1 MKDGLPEIPEHQV
14 SGALRDIYEDIR
26 LVLGVPMV
34 NLIFR
39 HIATFP
45 VCLEWVWGTLRPSY
59 ASGEMSRL
67 GNDLLTN
74 LALPA
79 RPLLSSFA
87 LRAAGVT
94 RTDEKTISRILAVYN
109 HANSMNVIA
118 LHTLLSLMG
127 EGAPDL
133 GSPVSDNPPSKGDR
147 AGVETT
153 EKIPPML
160 SLEEMDE
167 SARGLVFELMSLRP
181 KGNVPVIA
189 SLYRHLARWP
199 GYLALALTVLRP
211 MGADGTLDRLVD
223 KTRSWAEAEA
233 RALAARL
240 APSSVPLS
248 VDEERRASLEKSLR
262 FFAGDLI
269 VEMIPSG
276 KLLLQTLPASAV

>member
-14 SGALRDIYEDIR
+14 SGALRDIYEDIK

-39 HIATFP
+39 HIATLP
-45 VCLEWVWGTLRPSY
+45 GCLEWVWGTLRPSY
-59 ASGEMSRL
+59 ASGEISRL

-79 RPLLSSFA
+79 HPLLSSFA

-94 RTDEKTISRILAVYN
+94 RTDEKTISGILAVYN
-109 HANSMNVIA
+109 RANAMNVIA

-127 EGAPDL
+127 EGAPNFR
-133 GSPVSDNPPSKGDR
+133 SPVSDNPPSKRESPG
-147 AGVETT
+147 GEPT

-181 KGNVPVIA
+181 KGNVPVMA

-199 GYLALALTVLRP
+199 GYLALVLTVLHP
-211 MGADGTLDRLVD
+211 LGANGTLERLVE
-223 KTRSWAEAEA
+223 KTRSLAEAEA
-233 RALAARL
+233 KILAAYP
-240 APSSVPLS
+240 ATSSVPLA

-269 VEMIPSG
+269 VEMIPIG